1 MDIEIPSEEPRPAK
15 RKSPLNLV
23 TLICKAHIPM
33 ALKCLSSLMECCQ
46 FEKRLVV
53 YEDGTLSDEDV
64 TLMEERFPGCILVR
78 REEVDDKV
86 ARYLTSAPNCR
97 KHRAK
102 NATMLKVIDIPI
114 TMTEPF
120 LFWDCDILFFRK
132 FTLGAFTALG
142 RDTFVFMRDAKIAY
156 SGRPYKLAFKHRLP
170 MPERLNSGVMSIP
183 LHRYD
188 FEYVEWFLGVEDF
201 VEFPSVVEQTI
212 WAAMT
217 QNRDV
222 TFVDPG
228 QVYNAIGEFGVTDE
242 TVAIH
247 FPSYYK
253 ERLEKNY
260 EKAGNLRAVSSPSE
274 LRFNRPGKLGIVA
287 VVANAVRNRRSE

>member
-1 MDIEIPSEEPRPAK
+1 MDIEVSSKEARPAK
-15 RKSPLNLV
+15 RKPPLNLV
-23 TLICKAHIPM
+23 TLICKAHMPM
-33 ALKCLSSLMECCQ
+33 ALKCLSSLVQCCQ

-53 YEDGTLSDEDV
+53 YEDGTLSDDDV
-64 TLMEERFPGCILVR
+64 TLMEEKFSGCTVVR
-78 REEVDDKV
+78 REEVDVKV
-86 ARYLTSAPNCR
+86 ARFLNSAPNCR
-97 KHRAK
+97 KHRAE

-132 FTLGAFTALG
+132 FTLGAFETMG

-188 FEYVEWFLGVEDF
+188 FEFVEWFLGVEDF

-217 QNRDV
+217 RNRDV
-222 TFVDPG
+222 SFVHPQ
-228 QVYNAIGEFGVTDE
+228 QVYNAIGEFGVTSE
-242 TVAIH
+242 TVAVH
-247 FPSYYK
+247 FPSHYK
-253 ERLEKNY
+253 ERLEENY
-260 EKAGNLRAVSSPSE
+260 EKARNLRAVSSPRE
-274 LRFNRPGKLGIVA
+274 LRFIRPGKLGLAA
-287 VVANAVRNRRSE
+287 VVANAVRNRFFH